1 MIEAKTIQDKDYQ
14 AEACRLCGIE
24 FDPDALAYAAVDSD
38 TGGLL
43 AVSQFKFGSDGFGEL
58 TDVAAVT
65 GLGEKTDTGYSRR
78 DILFLA
84 GRAAMNFLDICGF
97 HKARAAGSLAR
108 DESLAKLLGFNPD
121 SNGVWSCDLA
131 YLFTGEHCQ

>member
-14 AEACRLCGIE
+14 AEVCRLCGIE
-24 FDPDALAYAAVDSD
+24 YDPDALAYAAVDSN
-38 TGGLL
+38 TGELL
-43 AVSQFKFGSDGFGEL
+43 AVSQFKFGADGFGEL

-84 GRAAMNFLDICGF
+84 GRAAMNFMDICGF
-97 HKARAAGSLAR
+97 HKARAVGSLGR
-108 DESLAKLLGFNPD
+108 DEVLSKLLGFKPD
-121 SNGVWSCDLA
+121 PDGGWFCDLA
-131 YLFTGEHCQ
+131 CLFTGEHC